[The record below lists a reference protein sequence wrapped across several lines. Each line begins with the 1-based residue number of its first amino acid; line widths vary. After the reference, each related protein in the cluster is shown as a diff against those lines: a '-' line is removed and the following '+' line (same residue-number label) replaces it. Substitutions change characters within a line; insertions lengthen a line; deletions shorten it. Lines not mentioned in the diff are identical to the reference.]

1 MRCQSCDCNLND
13 IESTI
18 QTEITG
24 DYPDLCFRC
33 LGTILE
39 DILMIDPDT
48 KGDVTIDK
56 QYCPFQIKDYV

>member
-18 QTEITG
+18 QTEITR